1 MNMLQELIRE
11 CNKNDLRDVWRWAKE
26 RNDQLSRSEAAKW
39 YLGARVT
46 FYASGRHWTGVITKM
61 NSKTASI
68 DCSSEKWNV
77 HYGQFKAAPDN
88 ANPVLCAI

>member
-1 MNMLQELIRE
+1 MRMLQELIRE
-11 CNKNDLRDVWRWAKE
+11 CNKDDLRDVWRWAKE

-46 FYASGRHWTGVITKM
+46 FYARGRHWTGVITKM

-68 DCSSEKWNV
+68 ECPERWKV
-77 HYGQFKAAPDN
+77 YYGQFEAAPDN
-88 ANPVLCAI
+88 ANRALGVV